1 MANTKRKVALID
13 LSGNV
18 DFNRLKEI
26 AAAIQTQMVRDV
38 SLKWDVEAE
47 VTAFRYLT
55 DIPQEYWTASIVT
68 EIPERTGING
78 YHSFTGSGDSRKAF
92 AKIIYE
98 NWIDFDFTQSRFE
111 KVISEEIIEM
121 CINPFL
127 ENRLVGKDPE
137 YPDRTATFL
146 VELGDPGNRLDIGYY
161 INDVFVTDFIYPSYY
176 NAIHVEGTKYDH
188 LGLIQKPYSIL
199 DGGYQIFERAGQ
211 WYNAMKIKGKLFFVK
226 QGDQLPQEVI
236 DEQNNNLLTWFFG
249 IAFGLFLLIIF
260 LKSIF
265 KSKQ

>member
-38 SLKWDVEAE
+38 SIKWDVEAE
-47 VTAFRYLT
+47 VKAFRYLS
-55 DIPQEYWTASIVT
+55 DIPQDYWTASIVN

-78 YHSFTGSGDSRKAF
+78 YHSFTGSGDSRKPF

-137 YPDRTATFL
+137 FPDRTATFL

-199 DGGYQIFERAGQ
+199 DGGYQIFQRAGQ

-236 DEQNNNLLTWFFG
+236 DEQNNTFLTWFFG
-249 IAFGLFLLIIF
+249 IAIGLVLLIIF

-265 KSKQ
+265 KSK